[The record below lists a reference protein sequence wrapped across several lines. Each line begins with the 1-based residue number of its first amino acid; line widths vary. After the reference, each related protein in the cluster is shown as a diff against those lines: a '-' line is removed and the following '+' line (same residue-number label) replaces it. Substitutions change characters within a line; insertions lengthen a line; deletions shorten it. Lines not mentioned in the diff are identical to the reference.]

1 MAISSSLLSSANNI
15 VKLNRSTSGLNR
27 GKASFSN
34 FLRFMEVQTKGLESI
49 KFNEKKLKKALSAN
63 VTASFGRSGNL
74 LSGLASGALDAAS
87 FVGDFFGGN
96 RKVKPNTPAGKPI
109 PKGPRIKFGG
119 IRALGIANAVFA
131 GLDFATGL
139 AEGESVGKAAAG
151 AGGALAGSLLGGAIG
166 QALIP
171 IPGVGFMVGSALGGM
186 AGGWVGD
193 RAYETGEGI
202 AKEKTERKLK
212 EQEVK
217 QKQQAAIATQV
228 TISDVMSKF
237 DSVVYKFEEVVG
249 RGLLGPTTGD
259 YEGTNDE
266 ESDEKPLEP
275 ETPELV
281 NNNQQ
286 TGETGDYSVSGGSLP
301 SSKRGSPY
309 GNRWGRKHYGI
320 DYPVNV
326 GTPISVIQPGTVAF
340 SGLDSGG
347 NLSVYID
354 HTDGSHTRYL
364 HLSRAS
370 VSQGQKIEPGTLIGY
385 SGGAEGA
392 YGSGNSTGPHL
403 HYEYAPAGSGSVDPA
418 AGNNDDK
425 YFRFGGN
432 VQVKPKVTSQTG
444 VMGQSG
450 RPTAVLMAGTN
461 DYGSPQSGAAGVKQ
475 AIKALQDK
483 GYNVVV
489 VPPSEVGQTAE
500 VSKQVQEVA
509 KQMGATVRKGQYMQ
523 KDNSGAIPY
532 AHLTKDSADAIAKE
546 YKGATFVGDSNAQK
560 IPGAKIAI
568 PSMRASGIAA
578 EINKQISSAGPAVQP
593 QPQSQIQSVPQ
604 QSTTPQQVQQYPSY
618 ATVQQSVVLMPI
630 SQGQQAPVVISSGS
644 GGSQTVVMPST
655 PQSAVLNNL
664 MKTMLLT
671 NLSGT

>member
-1 MAISSSLLSSANNI
+1 MQISSSLLSSANNI
-15 VKLNRSTSGLNR
+15 VKLNRSKSGLNR
-27 GKASFSN
+27 GKNSFAN

-63 VTASFGRSGNL
+63 VNASFGRSGNL

-109 PKGPRIKFGG
+109 PKGAKVRFGG

-237 DSVVYKFEEVVG
+237 DSVVYRFEQITA

-259 YEGTNDE
+259 YEGTDADE
-266 ESDEKPLEP
+266 ESDEQPLEP

-403 HYEYAPAGSGSVDPA
+403 HYEYAPAGSGSVDPS
-418 AGNNDDK
+418 AGNTDDK

-444 VMGQSG
+444 VMGQTG
-450 RPTAVLMAGTN
+450 GKYAVVATGTN
-461 DYGSPQSGAAGVKQ
+461 TSNDPEKVKQ
-475 AIKALQDK
+475 DTLQIINDLRRK
-483 GYNVVV
+483 GYTPII
-489 VPPSEVGQTAE
+489 VPPNESAYAVAHKASVEAAKMGGA
-500 VSKQVQEVA
+500 QVE
-509 KQMGATVRKGQYMQ
+509 KGMYSSS
-523 KDNSGAIPY
+523 DPL
-532 AHLTKDSADAIAKE
+532 HLTMDSAKAIREK
-546 YKGATFVGDSNAQK
+546 YKGAEFVGDSNAVR
-560 IPGAKIAI
+560 IAG
-568 PSMRASGIAA
+568 SELQGRRVVGS
-578 EINKQISSAGPAVQP
+578 QTSAAVQYARNLP
-593 QPQSQIQSVPQ
+593 DIISAQQQVTPQSQIQSVPQ
-604 QSTTPQQVQQYPSY
+604 QATKPQQVQQYPSY